1 MTSKDVEKARPR
13 KIMSELGVS
22 ALSRW
27 DTKVSEEFLTELRGA
42 RGRKTLWQMGS
53 CDPTLSAIL
62 FIYEQLVRSAEW
74 EVLPSKFDSSE
85 DSKRAAEFVD
95 ECLNDMT
102 SSWDSTVSGFCSM
115 FQYGFAVHEIIYK
128 QRLGRKAKVPSAYN
142 DNMIGIKNLP
152 GRSQRSI
159 LNWKFDKHGGVH
171 GCWQD
176 DAQTNKQI
184 WLPIE
189 KILLF
194 RTESKYNNPEGR
206 SILAS
211 SYLSWYFL
219 RNFRE
224 IEGISVERD
233 LAGLPMIR
241 VPAEILNN
249 SEYATELQNY
259 KNLISNVRIDEMDGI
274 ILPIDVNNPE
284 VYKLELISSP
294 GKKSMDIRKIIDD
307 LKTEMA
313 ASTLTDLMFLGHGST
328 GSYALAR
335 VKQDALNIAVS
346 GYLNSMASVI
356 NNHLIPKLM
365 SVNSEFSNIEHYP
378 EIVVRL
384 KKLPSYAEI
393 AEMIRALAFS
403 SFHISADPAIL
414 NSVLSE
420 YGFPLLSK
428 EEYDKLVSNTVDN
441 KVVPGG
447 QFENKEEKKDDDK
460 EDVGGAESL
469 SIKVEEEED

>member
-1 MTSKDVEKARPR
+1 LVEELEKARPK
-13 KIMSELGVS
+13 KIMRELGVS
-22 ALSRW
+22 GLSRW
-27 DTKVSEEFLTELRGA
+27 DTKISEEFLPELRGE
-42 RGRKTLWQMGS
+42 RGRNTLWRMGS
-53 CDPTLSAIL
+53 CDPTLSTIL

-74 EVLPSKFDSSE
+74 EVRPSKFDSSE
-85 DSKRAAEFVD
+85 DSKRAAQFVD

-102 SSWDSTVSGFCSM
+102 SSWDSVVSGFCSM
-115 FQYGFAVHEIIYK
+115 FQYGFAIHEILYK
-128 QRLGRKAKVPSAYN
+128 TRTGRNAKVPSAYD
-142 DNMIGIKNLP
+142 DNMIGLRDLP
-152 GRSQRSI
+152 GRSQRTI
-159 LNWKFDKHGGVH
+159 LNWELGKHGEIY
-171 GCWQD
+171 GCFQD
-176 DAQTNKQI
+176 DVQENKKI
-184 WLPIE
+184 WLPAE

-313 ASTLTDLMFLGHGST
+313 SSTLTDLMFLGHGST

-356 NNHLIPKLM
+356 NNNLVPKLM
-365 SVNSEFSNIEHYP
+365 AVNAEFSYVEHYP
-378 EIVVRL
+378 EVVARM

-447 QFENKEEKKDDDK
+447 QYTNEESDDNADI
-460 EDVGGAESL
+460 GGAESL
-469 SIKVEEEED
+469 SIEAEEEED